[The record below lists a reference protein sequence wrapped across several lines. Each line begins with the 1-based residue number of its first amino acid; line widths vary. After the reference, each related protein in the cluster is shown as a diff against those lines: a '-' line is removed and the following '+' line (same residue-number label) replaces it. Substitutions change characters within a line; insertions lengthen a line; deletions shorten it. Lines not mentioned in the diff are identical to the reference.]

1 MLAELISKSI
11 TSDARTAPIK
21 LSSVAVALA
30 AVPPPC
36 TTKSPVRL
44 TTALFLT
51 PALTVVLTWLVTNEP
66 MSWPAEVASLLVC
79 TPATAPTPTTFCE
92 DKASTDKSWA
102 CVSAPPDTC
111 ACVLPLA
118 LTIETAAPTPA
129 EPLPVLTDKA
139 PPPAPMR
146 LRS

>member
-36 TTKSPVRL
+36 TIKSPVRL

-79 TPATAPTPTTFCE
+79 TPATAPTPTTFCD
-92 DKASTDKSWA
+92 DKASTDKS
-102 CVSAPPDTC
+102 
-111 ACVLPLA
+111 
-118 LTIETAAPTPA
+118 
-129 EPLPVLTDKA
+129 
-139 PPPAPMR
+139 
-146 LRS
+146 